1 MSLQCPP
8 LRKILPATLL
18 SCLALLPLCAPAQT
32 SDGQRAKDKP
42 GLALVKSQPWSNED
56 QSTVLE
62 FLGYTDHS
70 GYYEF
75 RTAKIP
81 NYQVATAKLVKLV
94 VYPEPVQFLA
104 TAEQRVALQ
113 KTLDDFASLSSKFPA
128 AARQLEKAAATLKA
142 DAAKY
147 DSGNVKDGGQWL
159 LRSAYYKQKAAIL
172 ANLLRPEL
180 EAAPKIKDIDLT
192 TNQYYL
198 GLQDLAKA
206 EPSVGPVL
214 DSVRS
219 IHQSL
224 VRKADRAVL
233 LNQLNSPTLGYDA
246 AVDLV
251 KQLKSLQP
259 GEDARSNLFVQSWDT
274 AVANAGQLTKL
285 ITDAQ
290 AQFERSMPAPDD
302 SGKLPAIS
310 PDLASNIDS
319 LSDAVKAFRAG
330 SPPSA
335 IRVPLQ
341 LADAMISCGEKIP
354 ALAKQIQAREILDAK
369 SELDPLSSQAGVI
382 GPKVSKILAAVQKKL
397 AADIEKF
404 QALRNE
410 AKMLAENDKIEEALK
425 KYQEAYAIIPAKD
438 VAAQIDSLKKQ

>member
-1 MSLQCPP
+1 
-8 LRKILPATLL
+8 
-18 SCLALLPLCAPAQT
+18 
-32 SDGQRAKDKP
+32 
-42 GLALVKSQPWSNED
+42 
-56 QSTVLE
+56 
-62 FLGYTDHS
+62 
-70 GYYEF
+70 
-75 RTAKIP
+75 
-81 NYQVATAKLVKLV
+81 
-94 VYPEPVQFLA
+94 
-104 TAEQRVALQ
+104 
-113 KTLDDFASLSSKFPA
+113 
-128 AARQLEKAAATLKA
+128 
-142 DAAKY
+142 
-147 DSGNVKDGGQWL
+147 
-159 LRSAYYKQKAAIL
+159 
-172 ANLLRPEL
+172 
-180 EAAPKIKDIDLT
+180 
-192 TNQYYL
+192 
-198 GLQDLAKA
+198 
-206 EPSVGPVL
+206 
-214 DSVRS
+214 
-219 IHQSL
+219 